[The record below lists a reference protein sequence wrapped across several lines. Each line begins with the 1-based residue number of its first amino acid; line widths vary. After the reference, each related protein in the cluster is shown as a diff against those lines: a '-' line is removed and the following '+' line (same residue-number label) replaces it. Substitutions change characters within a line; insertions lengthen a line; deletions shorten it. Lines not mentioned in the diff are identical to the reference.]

1 MTAIVFAGPSIFG
14 FAPEEFAGLE
24 VRSPAA
30 RGDLLAA
37 AFERPE
43 QIVLIDGIF
52 ENAPSVWHKE
62 ILFALAAGII
72 VSGAASMGALRAAE
86 CAAFGMVGV
95 GAIFEDYRSGRRS
108 ADADVAVVHAPAE
121 LGYRPLTEALVDVEA
136 TLRALRATDL
146 ISATELSRL
155 GLTAANIHFS
165 SRSWPTILVGSELPE
180 TRLNEL
186 RQLLK
191 TAKRSQKQ
199 ADARLLLAMVREG
212 KIARPPNTVAPA
224 RLSRTPFLE
233 NLKDE
238 IRARQAKE
246 R

>member
-14 FAPEEFAGLE
+14 FAPEEFAGLQ
-24 VRSPAA
+24 VRPPAA
-30 RGDLLAA
+30 CGDLLAA

-43 QIVLIDGIF
+43 QIVLIDGVF

-62 ILFALAAGII
+62 ILFALAAGIV

-136 TLRALRATDL
+136 TLQALHAADLVSAAERA
-146 ISATELSRL
+146 RL

-165 SRSWPTILVGSELPE
+165 RRSWSTILAAAELPE
-180 TRLNEL
+180 PRRNDL

-199 ADARLLLAMVREG
+199 ADARLLLAKAREG
-212 KIARPPNTVAPA
+212 KIARPPNTITPG

-233 NLKDE
+233 NLKE
-238 IRARQAKE
+238 EMRTRRAKGR
-246 R
+246 